1 MAKSLL
7 EQYEDWKKKKQAEV
21 QQPQQP
27 QQPKYTIPSTGSIAE
42 KYESYKQQR
51 QTEERAAYAKRVS
64 NPYHLRNVMVA
75 SAVQN
80 TQRKQAA
87 AARVVKEEEEEESR
101 RVKQEE
107 NQSWIDYVQR
117 LRDQYMPVRPDP
129 IPQVDINKKYGP
141 QSELPK
147 RGVAIASAG
156 MSDFAQHTDN
166 KTVVATESEKQS
178 IDDLTAQRA
187 EVQKDLETYDE
198 VLKRKAETQTG
209 PGGHGGRTGSLGPT
223 PQVET
228 AGQTIE
234 ELTAQRDQL
243 LKEIETL
250 DTVLKWPVG
259 RLDVEGQRNFTNAQ
273 VQRPQAQKALESLN
287 EQIRLKEKEAQTAE
301 DDAQVE
307 ALKAKYEAAPEGEK
321 GQVLAELKAA
331 EYNRD
336 WNAMAPHEKT
346 GVWLGDRAKR
356 AAYTI
361 NDAIYAIPDLIADV
375 AGIERL
381 QWSKDNKSALKDVQ
395 SNIEMQ
401 AKKTGW
407 LVNAAGDVVSE
418 GIRMIPTILIASMTG
433 GASLAAQGAAN
444 IATAGA
450 GTGAKIA
457 QGTVAMLKNPKFVN
471 SFFTI
476 FGLGLSRA
484 REAGVDPATAV
495 SMAWQKAFSSALI
508 EMSGGY
514 EKAAERG
521 RGWLDWL
528 IGSLEEGGEEVVQ
541 GVTETAIEKT
551 FGNVFNLS
559 VDDVISLTNQ
569 EAIVSGA
576 RAVEE
581 FGLGAV
587 TAGVMGGAQIGLLKG
602 IDAITGNDPRINE
615 VFPDDIGRQIAD
627 NEADYAK
634 LESDALETAARE
646 RMDFE
651 TRDGEAAKKYSE
663 IVKLATDTLPAES
676 ATRAMIA
683 EEGPIDTKRMEAV
696 AKGALSEYSEL
707 LKANPS
713 DEMAGEAQ
721 ALNKAIDALYTGI
734 KVDRDTTVDK
744 YTAGLDEAVKSEI
757 KGKND
762 VSYAKGYGVAHAL
775 GQYGVSNDT
784 IAKVTAFEDAKKAA
798 EEGRAKWDSE
808 LPKAKNKAA
817 ELRKTLPVPGKGS
830 VSYHSNVKQDALT
843 TGQRDQ
849 IGLLEQVAKP
859 MGYKFVMVEFA
870 KDAAGNYVTDKGKI
884 APNGY
889 FRDTDGT
896 IYIDVNAGKTA
907 GRMVEDTIIPQ
918 TAGHELTHYLKANS
932 PELFRAYGAAVIE
945 ELSAKGQDINA
956 LIAQKIGRAKQS
968 SIGVEAALEEVIA
981 DSSAMMLQNTQAVQ
995 KMAETNPG
1003 LFEKITEWVK
1013 DFIDRVRKA
1022 FSKVEGTPEA
1032 KALMS
1037 MRDGVMKY
1045 ADSLQKMW
1053 DDMAVSVAQTRV
1065 KEEAVVTQRDVQPV
1079 ARQTVQETAREAA
1092 GKKTAYTSDGQAVDY
1107 HYEIAPVGSL
1117 IPSNLETSL
1126 EPNPD
1131 YPQELQPRDRT
1142 REASQQQVEEI
1153 AKKLN
1158 PALLGESADVGTGA
1172 PFVGPDMVVESGN
1185 GRVLAITR
1193 AMRQGKGLTYT
1204 QWLKDNA
1211 GRFGLDAA
1219 KVDNSS
1225 VLVRVRDTEVNRPE
1239 FVQKANESQVATYS
1253 DSESAAAD
1261 AKKVTPAMLEMANMD
1276 SGDINSVGNGSFVA
1290 SFINKVV
1297 PAAER
1302 GRMMDASGKLSK
1314 SGENRV
1320 RTALFQ
1326 MAYEDGYLTEQ
1337 MAEAS
1342 DDTSKNILKAM
1353 TAVAPRLALMNDAMK
1368 KGTLS
1373 DYPIGQAIAEAYR
1386 IVQRQKRLG
1395 VSVDRYINQQS
1406 LVRQDTPAH
1415 WMLLEMFNE
1424 NRNAPNRMADALN
1437 AILNAAERQGN
1448 PNQMLMPGLEAER
1461 PSVEGIVRDGLNKYA
1476 DEAAAAS
1483 ERYQERDP
1491 APAMYSKMAQEIEAY
1506 KGDKLGADSVVK
1518 YLQGGGVKADEI
1530 RWSGIVPFLQ
1540 GKKSVSKAELLEFAK
1555 ASALRVEDVT
1565 LESNSVKVNADES
1578 NESIVVVSNGEE
1590 LANIYKV
1597 EANEDS
1603 DEYWHDS
1610 VEDQDFSDYA
1620 DAMAYAK
1627 RIADDERRNL
1637 TLYDYDGER
1646 AETKFSEY
1654 ALPGGTNYREA
1665 LFTAPDLDGTFQ
1677 SAHFDEKNVLAHTR
1691 LQDFQ
1696 TPDGKPVLF
1705 VEEVQSDWHEKGR
1718 EEGYAKPVNVII
1730 GEYKS
1735 QGKEGYPDIAQVHDD
1750 NENLI
1755 GYIMPMHG
1763 KYVADAGNGRRIGA
1777 YETEKQALDALAE
1790 NEKYRFGEVPE
1801 APFATTWHEYVL
1813 KRVLRMAAEG
1823 GYDYVGWTTG
1833 QMQADRYSLAR
1844 QVGAINAYQNSGERA
1859 GTYDVDVVDANGYAI
1874 NGITNSKM
1882 SKAELL
1888 NMFGKDLG
1896 ARLIE
1901 GADNK
1906 QGGRFQ
1912 VLGEGLKVGGEG
1924 MKAFYDIGGKSSQN
1938 IPRFLNKY
1946 GAQWGAKIQTIDMQG
1961 SENTYQVP
1969 AIEVTDAMKDSVLY
1983 EGQPLYQ
1990 ERDPDYRTKRD
2001 ILAGAFDSVAQ
2012 TESEKRNLKEYKN
2025 LIGSLNRM
2033 EEEARGLRQANTAE
2047 RKKPER
2053 DKTVI
2058 DTNTKRIAEIE
2069 ERINNLDKRLLK
2081 MQNAAPLQNVL
2092 KREVDYY
2099 KKQQSAL
2106 NKQQLEKYR
2115 ADRAETAMKQRYRGD
2130 ISKGVKSLNTMLVNE
2145 SDQKHIPEGFKG
2157 AVVDFLRLFTDDTSV
2172 FDYKRLSV
2180 LKEMYDALE
2189 TSDSELAGMYDF
2201 DTAQDI
2207 ADAARMLEGK
2217 RLSQLTEAE
2226 LESLRDIV
2234 AHFNHIVKNEN
2245 QIFTQKRSVKTTDAA
2260 EEGLS
2265 EYGKKAKEMRLA
2277 LLNGKNPIAAINKFL
2292 TSKNVKPV
2300 YFFKRVGGI
2309 LQELF
2314 DDVRAAQGKW
2324 AFRMSEDRN
2333 FFRNTVNKYNYYK
2346 WVDDG
2351 QLTFTTARGDQITLT
2366 RDQALELYAI
2376 NKREKTNK
2384 QQGAEHLAVGGFV
2397 YEDAVKVKKKSAL
2410 GVPMTYEVNV
2420 GENHPLT
2427 DSDLDQIG
2435 KWLTNE
2441 QRAFAD
2447 EMVNYLS
2454 TVMGE
2459 RGNEV
2464 SLAMYGIRKYIEKYY
2479 FPYKSASNYLYSHQG
2494 GVQDDS
2500 AIKHRSF
2507 TKRTTVSANNPVVLT
2522 GFTKVWADHVQNMNL
2537 YNAMA
2542 VPLDNF
2548 NRVYNYRIRGDKD
2561 ATKAQSVK
2569 AALETAYGKE
2579 ANAYIKQLLNDV
2591 NGGIRPDK
2599 GDAEARKMMSLWKK
2613 GAVFASLSVVVQQP
2627 SAIGRALA
2635 LVDPKYFRK
2644 GYTKAGYEEMMKWSG
2659 TANIKAMGRFDAN
2672 MGMTAAGWLTQ
2683 REYTGMDEK
2692 AKAFAKDGS
2701 FRDDVLSW
2709 LPQKADEMTWTALW
2723 EAVKRET
2730 ASKHG
2735 NLIGSDAFMQKV
2747 AERFDEV
2754 VDYTQVYDSVLS
2766 RSEVMRSQTGLAQMI
2781 TAFMAEPTT
2790 AYNMLLD
2797 SVVNAKNKGMK
2808 NYVKPGRALG
2818 AFAVSVLLNSILKSM
2833 VTAGR
2838 DDDEKYTYLEK
2849 YLRKLSGSI
2858 VDELN
2863 PLGLVPYG
2871 RDILSLWE
2879 GYDVER
2885 ADMSLIGGLLDAA
2898 KKMGKA
2904 DMPLMQKADTLAG
2917 AIGNAL
2923 GVPYKNVRR
2932 DIQGIYNV
2940 LASSA
2945 PLATQSAS
2953 GAKYSLLEGLPWFDA
2968 SRAGYARKLYS
2979 AITNGDAQEEAGL
2992 REQMSKIVKKDSDIN
3007 TELRKIITTE
3017 FEEERLEPRIALQQ
3031 MIDLTELKEIKGKIG
3046 NWYKDGLIGQDVA
3059 EQLLVEFTQDDQPN
3073 ERYKTIEGWNYSKNP
3088 DNEGE
3093 SYSTYKAFYEAI
3105 DSGKDLRAVVSTYM
3119 DPNKYG
3125 ATKST
3130 LSGRITDNYK
3140 EQYIE
3145 AYKRSRTEAAALKA
3159 RLLNAYVLLGYDR
3172 DKKSK
3177 DIDAWLK

>member
-1 MAKSLL
+1 MSSAEYDEQEKIAGEWADKLNAIDAPNRLSMLDSMQGQVESTQRWNETKDKYVPYMAAAGFDRDSRYDQSKLKGQSTQEYASQVNDPDYTYNYINNPELW
-7 EQYEDWKKKKQAEV
+7 EAKTYNNQIFQYENAHLQYMTD
-21 QQPQQP
+21 
-27 QQPKYTIPSTGSIAE
+27 
-42 KYESYKQQR
+42 
-51 QTEERAAYAKRVS
+51 EERGIYNYLYKNQGPEAAKQMLGDMAEQLRARRSYEQEKETAQYAKNDPVGSFFAARG
-64 NPYHLRNVMVA
+64 RNLQR
-75 SAVQN
+75 AVIGPAQIAATLMEAGADDPMFDIN
-80 TQRKQAA
+80 RQIEAIDATNAQELSKAFGGVKIPFLNADAGEVVYGILSSGADAA
-87 AARVVKEEEEEESR
+87 AAMGVGKLLLGSNAAIQGIMSSSAASSAVKSGLE
-101 RVKQEE
+101 
-107 NQSWIDYVQR
+107 
-117 LRDQYMPVRPDP
+117 
-129 IPQVDINKKYGP
+129 
-141 QSELPK
+141 
-147 RGVAIASAG
+147 RG
-156 MSDFAQHTDN
+156 M
-166 KTVVATESEKQS
+166 E
-178 IDDLTAQRA
+178 
-187 EVQKDLETYDE
+187 
-198 VLKRKAETQTG
+198 
-209 PGGHGGRTGSLGPT
+209 P
-223 PQVET
+223 
-228 AGQTIE
+228 
-234 ELTAQRDQL
+234 
-243 LKEIETL
+243 
-250 DTVLKWPVG
+250 W
-259 RLDVEGQRNFTNAQ
+259 
-273 VQRPQAQKALESLN
+273 
-287 EQIRLKEKEAQTAE
+287 
-301 DDAQVE
+301 
-307 ALKAKYEAAPEGEK
+307 
-321 GQVLAELKAA
+321 KAA
-331 EYNRD
+331 T
-336 WNAMAPHEKT
+336 M
-346 GVWLGDRAKR
+346 
-356 AAYTI
+356 
-361 NDAIYAIPDLIADV
+361 
-375 AGIERL
+375 
-381 QWSKDNKSALKDVQ
+381 
-395 SNIEMQ
+395 
-401 AKKTGW
+401 
-407 LVNAAGDVVSE
+407 
-418 GIRMIPTILIASMTG
+418 
-433 GASLAAQGAAN
+433 
-444 IATAGA
+444 
-450 GTGAKIA
+450 
-457 QGTVAMLKNPKFVN
+457 
-471 SFFTI
+471 
-476 FGLGLSRA
+476 
-484 REAGVDPATAV
+484 
-495 SMAWQKAFSSALI
+495 
-508 EMSGGY
+508 
-514 EKAAERG
+514 
-521 RGWLDWL
+521 
-528 IGSLEEGGEEVVQ
+528 
-541 GVTETAIEKT
+541 
-551 FGNVFNLS
+551 
-559 VDDVISLTNQ
+559 
-569 EAIVSGA
+569 
-576 RAVEE
+576 
-581 FGLGAV
+581 
-587 TAGVMGGAQIGLLKG
+587 GVMGGLIEAVTEKYSIDALFNATDRRAWAFFLNNIFTEGSEELASSALNRITDGLLNADKSE
-602 IDAITGNDPRINE
+602 IAQRALEIARINGIPLE
-615 VFPDDIGRQIAD
+615 QARKQARIEWMQQAGVEFISGAVMGGVFAAPKALSFARSNAKANKQIAEQIASK
-627 NEADYAK
+627 EAEIAK

-651 TRDGEAAKKYSE
+651 TRDGEAAKQYTE
-663 IVKLATDTLPAES
+663 LVKLANDTLPPES
-676 ATRAMIA
+676 ATRALIT
-683 EEGPIDTKRMEAV
+683 EEGPVDTERMEAV

-707 LKANPS
+707 LKTNPS
-713 DEMAGEAQ
+713 DEMAGKAQ

-734 KVDRDTTVDK
+734 KADRDTTVDK

-762 VSYAKGYGVAHAL
+762 VSYAKGYGIAHAL
-775 GQYGVSNDT
+775 GQMGVPLDT
-784 IAKVTAFEDAKKAA
+784 IAKATGFKDAKKAA

-817 ELRKTLPVPGKGS
+817 ELRKTLPLPGKGS
-830 VSYHSNVKQDALT
+830 VTYHSNVKRDALT

-849 IGLLEQVAKP
+849 ISLLEKVAEP
-859 MGYKFVMVEFA
+859 MGYRFVMVEFE
-870 KDAAGNYVTDKGKI
+870 KDAAGNYVTDKGQI

-932 PELFRAYGAAVIE
+932 PELFRAYSAAVIE

-968 SIGVEAALEEVIA
+968 SIGVEAAVEEVIA
-981 DSSAMMLQNTQAVQ
+981 DSSAMMLQNTQAIQ

-1003 LFEKITEWVK
+1003 LIQKIAEWVK
-1013 DFIDRVRKA
+1013 GFVDSIRKA

-1045 ADSLQKMW
+1045 ADSLQQMY
-1053 DDMAVSVAQTRV
+1053 DNMMVSTAQAKLDEKPVTVAR
-1065 KEEAVVTQRDVQPV
+1065 RDVPAKPENPV
-1079 ARQTVQETAREAA
+1079 NERIN
-1092 GKKTAYTSDGQAVDY
+1092 TAYTSDGQAVDY

-1142 REASQQQVEEI
+1142 RAASQQQVEEI
-1153 AKKLN
+1153 ANKLN

-1185 GRVLAITR
+1185 GRILAITR
-1193 AMRQGKGLTYT
+1193 AMRQGKALTYT

-1211 GRFGLDAA
+1211 SRFGIDPAR
-1219 KVDNSS
+1219 VDNAS

-1253 DSESAAAD
+1253 DSESAVSD

-1276 SGDINSVGNGSFVA
+1276 SGDINSAGNSGFVS
-1290 SFINKVV
+1290 SFISKVV

-1302 GRMMDASGKLSK
+1302 GRMMDANGKLSK

-1368 KGTLS
+1368 KGTLG

-1437 AILNAAERQGN
+1437 SILNAAERQGN

-1461 PSVEGIVRDGLNKYA
+1461 PSVEGIVRDGLNRYA

-1483 ERYQERDP
+1483 ERYQERDTQYLAAVESGDMGAAQKMVDEAAKAAGYTKKVFHGTDAKFTVFDTDEESTEREVHAWSADYP
-1491 APAMYSKMAQEIEAY
+1491 DGTIFATTDKTGAGYYGQNVMPLYIKPENVKRFKAKDGMSAAQAIDDIYGYEVFNYPVIAVKDDKHTIYATLDNALLKSADPVTYADDGSIIPLSQRFTDSNDIRFQERDPVPAMYSKMAKVIEAY
-1506 KGDKLGADSVVK
+1506 KGDKMGADSVVK
-1518 YLQGGGVKADEI
+1518 YLRGRGVKADEI

-1540 GKKSVSKAELLEFAK
+1540 GKKSVSKAELLEFLEGN
-1555 ASALRVEDVT
+1555 SLEINTIIEDTPVPRHEILEDVQ
-1565 LESNSVKVNADES
+1565 LFKGDDY
-1578 NESIVVVSNGEE
+1578 IVVSVIDDNILE
-1590 LANIYKV
+1590 IYKNDDGEWATNELETFKDYDEALDYANDFMQEEIERQTR
-1597 EANEDS
+1597 EANGPRGIRYS
-1603 DEYWHDS
+1603 EYSLGGGDNLRNILFALPNHEANYKPEHFGETKNLFAHAR
-1610 VEDQDFSDYA
+1610 VQDFEASDGS
-1620 DAMAYAK
+1620 K
-1627 RIADDERRNL
+1627 
-1637 TLYDYDGER
+1637 
-1646 AETKFSEY
+1646 
-1654 ALPGGTNYREA
+1654 
-1665 LFTAPDLDGTFQ
+1665 
-1677 SAHFDEKNVLAHTR
+1677 
-1691 LQDFQ
+1691 
-1696 TPDGKPVLF
+1696 VLF
-1705 VEEVQSDWHEKGR
+1705 VDEVQSDWHQSGRHHGYKTDKNSKG
-1718 EEGYAKPVNVII
+1718 
-1730 GEYKS
+1730 
-1735 QGKEGYPDIAQVHDD
+1735 
-1750 NENLI
+1750 
-1755 GYIMPMHG
+1755 
-1763 KYVADAGNGRRIGA
+1763 
-1777 YETEKQALDALAE
+1777 
-1790 NEKYRFGEVPE
+1790 VPQ
-1801 APFATTWHEYVL
+1801 APFADTWHEYVM
-1813 KRVLRMAAEG
+1813 KRILRMAAEQG
-1823 GYDYVGWTTG
+1823 ADYVAWATG
-1833 QMQADRYSLAR
+1833 QMQTDRYS
-1844 QVGAINAYQNSGERA
+1844 
-1859 GTYDVDVVDANGYAI
+1859 
-1874 NGITNSKM
+1874 SK
-1882 SKAELL
+1882 
-1888 NMFGKDLG
+1888 
-1896 ARLIE
+1896 
-1901 GADNK
+1901 NK
-1906 QGGRFQ
+1906 
-1912 VLGEGLKVGGEG
+1912 EG
-1924 MKAFYDIGGKSSQN
+1924 MHNFYDIGGKSSQN

-1946 GAQWGAKIQTIDMQG
+1946 GAQWGAKVQTIDMQG

-1969 AIEVTDAMKDSVLY
+1969 AIEVTDAMKESVLY

-2012 TESEKRNLKEYKN
+2012 TEGEKRNLKEYKN

-2033 EEEARGLRQANTAE
+2033 EEEARTLRQANTEE
-2047 RKKPER
+2047 RKKPDR
-2053 DKTVI
+2053 DKAVI
-2058 DTNTKRIAEIE
+2058 ESNTKRIAEIE

-2099 KKQQSAL
+2099 KKQQNAL
-2106 NKQQLEKYR
+2106 NRQRLEKYR
-2115 ADRAETAMKQRYRGD
+2115 ADRAETSMKQRYRGD
-2130 ISKGVKSLNTMLVNE
+2130 ISKGVKSLNNMLMNE

-2157 AVVDFLRLFTDDTSV
+2157 AVIEFLKLFTDNTSV

-2207 ADAARMLEGK
+2207 AEAAQLLEGK

-2226 LESLRDIV
+2226 LEKMRDIV

-2292 TSKNVKPV
+2292 TSKNIKPM

-2314 DDVRAAQGKW
+2314 DDIRAAQGKW

-2333 FFRNTVNKYNYYK
+2333 FFRNTVSKYNYYK

-2427 DSDLDQIG
+2427 DSDLDQIS

-2464 SLAMYGIRKYIEKYY
+2464 SLALYGIRKYTEKYY

-2494 GVQDDS
+2494 GAQDDS

-2569 AALETAYGKE
+2569 AALEAAYGKE

-2635 LVDPKYFRK
+2635 LVDAKYFRK

-2709 LPQKADEMTWTALW
+2709 LPQKADEMTWTAIW

-2730 ASKHG
+2730 ASKYG
-2735 NLIGSDAFMQKV
+2735 NLIGTDAFMQKV

-2766 RSEVMRSQTGLAQMI
+2766 RSEVMRSQSALAQMV

-2797 SVVNAKNKGMK
+2797 SIVNAKNKGIK

-2818 AFAVSVLLNSILKSM
+2818 AFAVSVLLNSILKAM

-2858 VDELN
+2858 ADELN

-2885 ADMSLIGGLLDAA
+2885 ADMSVIGDLINAV
-2898 KKMGKA
+2898 KKMSKT
-2904 DMPLMQKADTLAG
+2904 DTPILQRMDVLAG

-2923 GVPYKNVRR
+2923 GIPYKNVRR
-2932 DIQGIYNV
+2932 DIQGVYNV

-2945 PLATQSAS
+2945 PMALQSAS

-2968 SRAGYARKLYS
+2968 SKAGYARKLYS
-2979 AITNGDAQEEAGL
+2979 AIMKGDAQEEAGL
-2992 REQMSKIVKKDSDIN
+2992 REQISKIVKKDSDIN
-3007 TELRKIITTE
+3007 TELRNIITTE

-3031 MIDLTELKEIKGKIG
+3031 MIDLTELKEITGRIG
-3046 NWYKDGLIGQDVA
+3046 DWYKDGLIGQDVA
-3059 EQLLVEFTQDDQPN
+3059 EQLLVEFTKYDQPN
-3073 ERYKTIEGWNYSKNP
+3073 ERYKKIEEWNYSKNP

-3105 DSGKDLRAVVSTYM
+3105 DSGKDLRVVVNTYM
-3119 DPNKYG
+3119 DPKKYG

-3130 LSGRITDNYK
+3130 LSDRIRDTYK

-3145 AYKRSRTEAAALKA
+3145 TYKRSKTEAAALKA